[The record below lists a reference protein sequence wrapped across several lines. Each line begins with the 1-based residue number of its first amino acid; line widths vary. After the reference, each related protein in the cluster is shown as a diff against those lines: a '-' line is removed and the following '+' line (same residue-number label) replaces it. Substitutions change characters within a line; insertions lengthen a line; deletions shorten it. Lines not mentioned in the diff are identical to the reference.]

1 MRKLILIKHAAP
13 LVDPQKS
20 SEQWKLSEKGRE
32 SCAPL
37 ADALRALEPKILVSS
52 EEPKA
57 QETAQLA
64 ASRLSVPTQ
73 TAKNLHEHDRSNV
86 PHMRSG
92 EFISHM
98 ELFFRK
104 PEDLVLGK
112 ETAAEAQA
120 RIESALRDLLEKHP
134 SGNIA
139 VVTHGTVLAL
149 FLAARSSRNGFD
161 LWREMGLPSFA
172 VLSLPDYRLE
182 QLQSKVAASP
192 PR

>member
-1 MRKLILIKHAAP
+1 MMRKLILIKHAAP

-32 SCAPL
+32 SCNPL
-37 ADALRALEPKILVSS
+37 ADAIREHNPTIIVSS

-57 QETAQLA
+57 KETAQLL
-64 ASRLSVPTQ
+64 ASQLGIPTE
-73 TAKNLHEHDRSNV
+73 TAKDLYEHDRSNV

-92 EFISHM
+92 EFISHI

-104 PEDLVLGK
+104 PDELVLGE
-112 ETAAEAQA
+112 ETADEAQG
-120 RIESALRDLLEKHP
+120 RFESALHDVLEKHP
-134 SGNIA
+134 TGNIA

-149 FLAARSSRNGFD
+149 FLAAHSDRNGFD

-172 VLSLPDYRLE
+172 VIGLPE
-182 QLQSKVAASP
+182 MQLNQLIG
-192 PR
+192 RIG